1 MHSELDNREKKFLK
15 YFENYFAI
23 FEDGVRKFVG

>member
-1 MHSELDNREKKFLK
+1 MTLDKREKKFLK

-23 FEDGVRKFVG
+23 FEDAVRNFVG